1 MSSSPHFPFSE
12 NPSPEFSSVADQAL
26 ILSYYFP
33 PMNGPGTQHP
43 LAFHR
48 YLPHYGIATHVLTS
62 AYYGDE
68 NVDSTLDH
76 IANTSYIPYH
86 GPERLWR
93 ALFLAETKIQ
103 YRFGLYEHGILP
115 WLPLAYRYACRWIRE
130 HGCTAIVSTSPPI
143 SNHLLAYR
151 LKKTFPSLRWIAD
164 LQDPLVGNPFRK
176 SKGRI
181 RQWEER
187 SEHKIFSLADAISA
201 NTDTVRALWLA
212 KYPHWAAKFSVVWNG
227 FDPAESVA
235 ALPLPARPQ
244 PTIAH
249 VGALYGGRL
258 PGPLFD
264 SIYRLS
270 RAGRLRSSDFKLD
283 FTGSVSLQ
291 DLPNQQQIQT
301 LIEEGWLSIRDKY
314 VPRTE
319 ALRITAEADMTL
331 LLDLTYP
338 HNTKLQVPSKI
349 YDYVRVGR
357 PILAFTPENS
367 PTERILRRSGIAA
380 EIISSTATPE
390 QVDEGLLRFLALPR
404 APQPASPWFL
414 ENFDARNL
422 AGRVAKMIRGES
434 CPDFQN

>member
-1 MSSSPHFPFSE
+1 MTE
-12 NPSPEFSSVADQAL
+12 RAL

-43 LAFHR
+43 MAFHR
-48 YLPHYGIATHVLTS
+48 YLPQHGIDTHTLSS

-68 NVDSTLDH
+68 NVDPALGLVP
-76 IANTSYIPYH
+76 NTSYVPTR
-86 GPERLWR
+86 GPSGFWR
-93 ALFLAETKIQ
+93 AIYQAETLIQ
-103 YRFGLYEHGILP
+103 YRFALYEHGLVP
-115 WLPLAYRYACRWIRE
+115 WLPLAYRHACRWIRT
-130 HGCTAIVSTSPPI
+130 HDCTAIVSTSPPI
-143 SNHLLAYR
+143 ANHLLACR

-212 KYPHWAAKFSVVWNG
+212 KYPEWAGKFSVVWNG

-235 ALPLPARPQ
+235 ALPLPPRPQ

-270 RAGRLRSSDFKLD
+270 RAGRLRRSDLKLD
-283 FTGSVSLQ
+283 FTGSVNLQ
-291 DLPNQQQIQT
+291 DLPNQPQIQT
-301 LIEEGWLSIRDKY
+301 LIEEGWLNIRNEY

-357 PILAFTPENS
+357 PILAFTPEDS
-367 PTERILRRSGIAA
+367 PTERILRRSGIAT

-390 QVDEGLLRFLALPR
+390 QVDDGLLRFLALPR

-414 ENFDARNL
+414 ETFDARNL
-422 AGRVAKMIRGES
+422 AGRIAKMIRGES
-434 CPDFQN
+434 FPDF

>member
-1 MSSSPHFPFSE
+1 MPSSPNLPFSG
-12 NPSPEFSSVADQAL
+12 NASPESSSVANQAL

-48 YLPHYGIATHVLTS
+48 YLPHYGIETHVLTS

-68 NVDSTLDH
+68 NVDSALDR
-76 IANTSYIPYH
+76 IANTSYIPSH

-93 ALFLAETKIQ
+93 ALYLAETKIQ

-143 SNHLLAYR
+143 SNHLLAHR
-151 LKKTFPSLRWIAD
+151 LKKTFPALRWVAD

-176 SKGRI
+176 STGRI
-181 RQWEER
+181 GEWDGKA
-187 SEHKIFSLADAISA
+187 EHNIFSTADAISA
-201 NTDTVRALWLA
+201 NTDTVRALWA
-212 KYPHWAAKFSVVWNG
+212 EKYPAWAHKFFVVWNG
-227 FDPAESVA
+227 YDPGEGVGP
-235 ALPLPARPQ
+235 LPLPTRARPVL
-244 PTIAH
+244 AH

-258 PGPLFD
+258 PGPLFE
-264 SIYRLS
+264 SVYRLS
-270 RAGRLRSSDFKLD
+270 RDGRIKASDFLLD
-283 FTGSVSLQ
+283 FTGPANFEALTDQRS
-291 DLPNQQQIQT
+291 IRT
-301 LIEEGWLSIRDKY
+301 LIEEGWVRANNQY
-314 VPRTE
+314 VSRIE
-319 ALRITAEADMTL
+319 ALRITSEADMLL

-338 HNTKLQVPSKI
+338 HNTKLQAPSKI
-349 YDYVRVGR
+349 YDYIRVGR

-367 PTERILRRSGIAA
+367 PTERILRRSGIPT

-390 QVDEGLLRFLALPR
+390 QVDQGLLRFLTLPR
-404 APQPASPWFL
+404 EPQPASPWFL
-414 ENFDARNL
+414 DIFDARHL

-434 CPDFQN
+434 FPDF